1 MNAMRP
7 LLLLGAALLATA
19 CAEQPTLPSAAPPP
33 PAMSAACDAT
43 KAQFAVGQAQTA
55 PLVEEVRQKSGAHM
69 ARVLRP
75 GQVVTME
82 FSGDR
87 VNIQVDAANK
97 VTAVRCG

>member
-1 MNAMRP
+1 MQRV
-7 LLLLGAALLATA
+7 LLLGAALLASA
-19 CAEQPTLPSAAPPP
+19 CADQPTLPAAAAPPTLTQSCNAEP
-33 PAMSAACDAT
+33 
-43 KAQFAVGQAQTA
+43 AQFAIGQAQTA
-55 PLVEEVRQKSGAHM
+55 SLVEEVRQKSGAHM